1 MLFIIF
7 APNKPI
13 LKRMKQL
20 QQTILMLCCLML
32 GPLTAW
38 ADGDPN
44 TIVFQ
49 ETFANNPNQG
59 GRDGNFSGGS
69 SNPNFDITG
78 WTGSTATKIY
88 GAHECIRFGTTSAN
102 GVLTTPEISLDGAS
116 YALLTFSAAGW
127 ADSKATVINTLTITS
142 NAGFELSGDN
152 VISELEKKVWND
164 YTVLI
169 KVTDANATLQLT
181 FTGKRGFLDDVVVRK
196 ISIIPAPSLP
206 DDFTFFPNTTEEKA
220 SKHVTLA
227 PVNYTVAYYTTDG
240 STPSSTNGTEALQ
253 TTGVP
258 IHGTTTVK
266 AIAYVGDMVSE
277 VVTKTYTQGNTVNGI
292 SAFCNLADGTEA
304 RIFLADDGSHETRVL
319 YYDETRHQLFVRE
332 NTKSLCV
339 DFGNT
344 ATFSPTP
351 QYNQHIGGWIVGKKM
366 TDNGMPK
373 LVATDN
379 TTTDFLAIANPVTE
393 SQTEPVEIAASD
405 LSSYPADW
413 VAVKEQRVGTDLA
426 VTDRYGTGAYD
437 GALADLS
444 GIVIPDGSTEQIAP
458 ITQNSIPGVIYVV
471 DESQTFTS
479 PATDIANATVRL
491 KRTLNKEYW
500 NTFVVP
506 FDIPDMNASILEYT
520 GSDGNTMHF
529 TATTSIEAGTPYLV
543 KPTDGNIIDQMY
555 SDVTLTAQA
564 AKSVAFGD
572 YKFVGT
578 YSPKQL
584 ATDKTELFLT
594 TDGKL
599 GYPTSVSESTLK
611 GMRAYFQV
619 PANANV
625 ALFMDGEPTGIA
637 EVRGKMEEGRG
648 EVYDLQGRK
657 ANSQFSIFNSQ
668 LKKGLYIVNGK
679 KLIIQ

>member
-1 MLFIIF
+1 
-7 APNKPI
+7 
-13 LKRMKQL
+13 MKQL
-20 QQTILMLCCLML
+20 QHMILMLCCLML
-32 GPLTAW
+32 SPLTAW
-38 ADGDPN
+38 ADDDPN
-44 TIVFQ
+44 AIVFQ
-49 ETFANNPNQG
+49 ETFDKTSGTG
-59 GRDGNFSGGS
+59 GRDGKFSGSIAQGTIKYDGEAWAAATKC
-69 SNPNFDITG
+69 NGANQCVKFG
-78 WTGSTATKIY
+78 TGSD
-88 GAHECIRFGTTSAN
+88 N
-102 GVLTTPEISLDGAS
+102 GVLTTPAISLGGAN
-116 YALLTFSAAGW
+116 YALLTFNAAGW
-127 ADSKATVINTLTITS
+127 GDSNKNKLAITA

-152 VISELEKKVWND
+152 NITELVNEEWED

-196 ISIIPAPSLP
+196 ITTIPVPSLP

-220 SKHVTLA
+220 SKHVMLT

-266 AIAYVGDMVSE
+266 AIAYVGDMASE

-292 SAFCNLADGTEA
+292 SAFCDLADGTEA
-304 RIFLADDGSHETRVL
+304 RIFLADDASHETRVL

-351 QYNQHIGGWIVGKKM
+351 QYNQHIGGWIVGKKA

-379 TTTDFLAIANPVTE
+379 TSTAFLAIANPVTE
-393 SQTEPVEIAASD
+393 KQTQPVEIAASE

-426 VTDRYGTGAYD
+426 VTDRFGTGAYD
-437 GALADLS
+437 GALTDLS
-444 GIVIPDGSTEQIAP
+444 GIVIATSPAQVAP
-458 ITQNSIPGVIYVV
+458 VTQNSIPGVVYVL
-471 DESQTFTS
+471 DESQAFTS

-491 KRTLNKEYW
+491 KRTLNKDYW

-506 FDIPDMNASILEYT
+506 FDIPNMNASIFEYT

-529 TATTSIEAGTPYLV
+529 TATTSIEAGTPYLI
-543 KPTDGNIIDQMY
+543 KPKEGNIIDQTY
-555 SDVTLTAQA
+555 SDVTLTAQS
-564 AKSVAFGD
+564 AKSVDYGD
-572 YKFVGT
+572 YKFVAT
-578 YSPKQL
+578 YSPVTL

-599 GYPTSVSESTLK
+599 AYPASASEATMK

-619 PANANV
+619 PASANV
-625 ALFMDGEPTGIA
+625 ALFVDGEGTITGI
-637 EVRGKMEEGRG
+637 EEI
-648 EVYDLQGRK
+648 D
-657 ANSQFSIFNSQ
+657 NSQ
-668 LKKGLYIVNGK
+668 LTIDNVYNLNGQRVTQPRKGLYIVNGK
-679 KLIIQ
+679 KLIIH

>member
-1 MLFIIF
+1 
-7 APNKPI
+7 
-13 LKRMKQL
+13 
-20 QQTILMLCCLML
+20 MLCCLML
-32 GPLTAW
+32 SYQSAW
-38 ADGDPN
+38 ADDPN

-49 ETFANNPNQG
+49 ETFDQNPNKG
-59 GRDGNFSGGS
+59 GRDGDFNAGS
-69 SNPNFDITG
+69 SGVKFDNSG
-78 WTGSTATKIY
+78 WTGDNNSKIY
-88 GAHECIRFGTTSAN
+88 GAHECIRFGTGDTN
-102 GVLTTPEISLDGAS
+102 GVLTTPAIALDGAS

-127 ADSKATVINTLTITS
+127 ADTKTTVINTLTITA

-152 VISELEKKVWND
+152 VIAELEKKVWNE

-169 KVTDANATLQLT
+169 KVNTNDDLKLT

-196 ISIIPAPSLP
+196 ITTVPAPSLP
-206 DDFTFFPNTTEEKA
+206 DDFLFFPNTTEVKA
-220 SKHVTLA
+220 SKHITLA
-227 PVNYTVAYYTTDG
+227 PVNYTVAYFTTDG

-292 SAFCNLADGTEA
+292 SAFCDLADGTEA

-332 NTKSLCV
+332 NAKSLCV
-339 DFGNT
+339 DFGET

-351 QYNQHIGGWIVGKKM
+351 QYNQHIGGWIVGKKT

-373 LVATDN
+373 LLATGN
-379 TTTDFLAIANPVTE
+379 TTTDFLAIANTVTE
-393 SQTEPVEIAASD
+393 KQTQPVEIAASD

-426 VTDRYGTGAYD
+426 VTDRFGTGAYD

-444 GIVIPDGSTEQIAP
+444 GIVLATSPAQVAP
-458 ITQNSIPGVIYVV
+458 VTQNSIPGVIYVV
-471 DESQTFTS
+471 DESKTFTS
-479 PATDIANATVRL
+479 PAADIANATVRL
-491 KRTLNKEYW
+491 KRTLNKDYW

-520 GSDGNTMHF
+520 GVDGHTMHF
-529 TATTSIEAGTPYLV
+529 TTTTSIEAGTPYLV
-543 KPTDGNIIDQMY
+543 KPTEGNIIDQTY
-555 SDVTLTAQA
+555 SDVTLTVQA
-564 AKSVAFGD
+564 AKSIAYGD
-572 YKFVGT
+572 YKFVAT
-578 YSPKQL
+578 YSPVEL

-599 GYPTSVSESTLK
+599 AYPASAGEATLK

-619 PANANV
+619 PVNANV
-625 ALFMDGEPTGIA
+625 TLFIDGEATGIA
-637 EVRGKMEEGRG
+637 EVRGKMEDGRG

-657 ANSQFSIFNSQ
+657 ANSQFSLFNSQ

-679 KLIIQ
+679 KLIIH

>member
-1 MLFIIF
+1 
-7 APNKPI
+7 
-13 LKRMKQL
+13 MKQL
-20 QQTILMLCCLML
+20 QHMILMLCCLML
-32 GPLTAW
+32 SPLTAW
-38 ADGDPN
+38 ADDDPN
-44 TIVFQ
+44 AIVFQ
-49 ETFANNPNQG
+49 ETFDKTSGTG
-59 GRDGNFSGGS
+59 GRDGKFSGSIAQGTIKYD
-69 SNPNFDITG
+69 NDG
-78 WTGSTATKIY
+78 WATAVKCGGANQCVKFGTGSD
-88 GAHECIRFGTTSAN
+88 N
-102 GVLTTPEISLDGAS
+102 GVLTTPAISLDGAS
-116 YALLTFSAAGW
+116 YALLTFNAAGW
-127 ADSKATVINTLTITS
+127 GDSNKNKLAITA

-152 VISELEKKVWND
+152 NITELVNEEWED

-169 KVTDANATLQLT
+169 RVTTGTSLQLT

-196 ISIIPAPSLP
+196 ITTVPTPSLP
-206 DDFTFFPNTTEEKA
+206 NDFTFFPNTTEEKA
-220 SKHVTLA
+220 SKHVMLT

-240 STPSSTNGTEALQ
+240 STPSSSNGTEALQ

-258 IHGTTTVK
+258 IHGTTIVK
-266 AIAYVGDMVSE
+266 AIAYVGDMASE

-292 SAFCNLADGTEA
+292 SAFCDLADGTEA

-351 QYNQHIGGWIVGKKM
+351 QYNQHIGGWIVGKKA

-379 TTTDFLAIANPVTE
+379 TSTAFLAIANPVTE
-393 SQTEPVEIAASD
+393 SQTKPVEIAASD

-426 VTDRYGTGAYD
+426 VTDRFGTGAYD
-437 GALADLS
+437 GALTDLS
-444 GIVIPDGSTEQIAP
+444 GIVIATSPTQVAP
-458 ITQNSIPGVIYVV
+458 VTQNSIPGVVYVL
-471 DESQTFTS
+471 DESQAFTS

-491 KRTLNKEYW
+491 KRTLNEAYW

-506 FDIPDMNASILEYT
+506 FDIPNMNASIFEYT

-529 TATTSIEAGTPYLV
+529 TATTSIEAGTPYLI
-543 KPTDGNIIDQMY
+543 KPKEGNIIDQTY
-555 SDVTLTAQA
+555 SDVTLTAQS
-564 AKSVAFGD
+564 AKSVDYGD
-572 YKFVGT
+572 YKFVAT
-578 YSPKQL
+578 YSPVAL

-599 GYPTSVSESTLK
+599 AYPASASEATMK

-619 PANANV
+619 PASANV
-625 ALFMDGEPTGIA
+625 ALFVDGEGTITGI
-637 EVRGKMEEGRG
+637 EEI
-648 EVYDLQGRK
+648 D
-657 ANSQFSIFNSQ
+657 NSQ
-668 LKKGLYIVNGK
+668 LTIDNVYNLNGQRVTQPRKGLFIVNGK
-679 KLIIQ
+679 KLIIH

>member
-1 MLFIIF
+1 
-7 APNKPI
+7 
-13 LKRMKQL
+13 MKQL
-20 QQTILMLCCLML
+20 QHMILMLCCLML
-32 GPLTAW
+32 SPLTAW

-49 ETFANNPNQG
+49 ETFDKTSGTG
-59 GRDGNFSGGS
+59 GRDGLFSGNIGS
-69 SNPNFDITG
+69 STIKYDSESWASADKCG
-78 WTGSTATKIY
+78 
-88 GAHECIRFGTTSAN
+88 GANQCVKFGTSSAN
-102 GVLTTPEISLDGAS
+102 GILSTPEISLDGAS
-116 YALLTFSAAGW
+116 YALLTFNAAGW
-127 ADSKATVINTLTITS
+127 GDSNKNKLAITA

-152 VISELEKKVWND
+152 NITELVNEEWEE
-164 YTVLI
+164 YSVLI

-196 ISIIPAPSLP
+196 ITTIPVPSLP

-220 SKHVTLA
+220 SKHVMLT

-240 STPSSTNGTEALQ
+240 STPSSSNGTEALQ

-266 AIAYVGDMVSE
+266 AIAYVGNMASE

-292 SAFCNLADGTEA
+292 SAFCDLADGTEA
-304 RIFLADDGSHETRVL
+304 RIFLADDASHETRVL

-351 QYNQHIGGWIVGKKM
+351 QYNQHIGGWIVGKKA

-379 TTTDFLAIANPVTE
+379 TSTAFLAIADPVTE
-393 SQTEPVEIAASD
+393 KQTKPVEIAASD

-426 VTDRYGTGAYD
+426 VTDRFGTGAYD
-437 GALADLS
+437 GALTDLS
-444 GIVIPDGSTEQIAP
+444 GIVIATSPAQVAP
-458 ITQNSIPGVIYVV
+458 VTQNSIPGVVYVL
-471 DESQTFTS
+471 DESQAFTS

-491 KRTLNKEYW
+491 KRTLNEAYW

-506 FDIPDMNASILEYT
+506 FDIPNMNASIFEYT

-529 TATTSIEAGTPYLV
+529 TAATSIEAGTPYLI
-543 KPTDGNIIDQMY
+543 KPKEGNIIDQTY
-555 SDVTLTAQA
+555 SDVTLTAQS
-564 AKSVAFGD
+564 AKSVDYGD
-572 YKFVGT
+572 YKFVAT
-578 YSPKQL
+578 YSPVAL

-599 GYPTSVSESTLK
+599 AYPASASEATMK

-619 PANANV
+619 PASANV
-625 ALFMDGEPTGIA
+625 ALFVDGEGTITGIE
-637 EVRGKMEEGRG
+637 EV
-648 EVYDLQGRK
+648 D
-657 ANSQFSIFNSQ
+657 NSQ
-668 LKKGLYIVNGK
+668 LTIDNVYNLNGQRVTQPRKGLFIVNGK
-679 KLIIQ
+679 KLIIH

>member
-1 MLFIIF
+1 M
-7 APNKPI
+7 
-13 LKRMKQL
+13 
-20 QQTILMLCCLML
+20 ILMLCCLML
-32 GPLTAW
+32 SPLTAW

-49 ETFANNPNQG
+49 ETFDKTSGTG
-59 GRDGNFSGGS
+59 GRDGKFSGSIAQGTIKYD
-69 SNPNFDITG
+69 NDG
-78 WTGSTATKIY
+78 WATAVKCGGANQCVKFGTGSD
-88 GAHECIRFGTTSAN
+88 N
-102 GVLTTPEISLDGAS
+102 GVLTTPAISLDGAS
-116 YALLTFSAAGW
+116 YALLTFNAAGW
-127 ADSKATVINTLTITS
+127 GDSNKNKLAITA

-152 VISELEKKVWND
+152 NITELVNEEWED

-169 KVTDANATLQLT
+169 RVTTGTSLQLT

-196 ISIIPAPSLP
+196 ITTVPTPTLP

-220 SKHVTLA
+220 SKHVMLT

-266 AIAYVGDMVSE
+266 AIAYVGNMASE

-292 SAFCNLADGTEA
+292 SAFCDLADGTEA
-304 RIFLADDGSHETRVL
+304 RIFLADDASHETRVL

-351 QYNQHIGGWIVGKKM
+351 QYNQHIGGWIVGKKA

-379 TTTDFLAIANPVTE
+379 TSTAFLAIANPVTE
-393 SQTEPVEIAASD
+393 SQTKPVEIAASD

-426 VTDRYGTGAYD
+426 VTDRFGTGAYD
-437 GALADLS
+437 GALTDLS
-444 GIVIPDGSTEQIAP
+444 GIVIATSPAQVAP
-458 ITQNSIPGVIYVV
+458 VTQNSIPGVVYVL
-471 DESQTFTS
+471 DESQAFTS

-491 KRTLNKEYW
+491 KRTLNKDYW

-506 FDIPDMNASILEYT
+506 FDIPNMNASIFEYT

-529 TATTSIEAGTPYLV
+529 TATTSIEAATPYLI
-543 KPTDGNIIDQMY
+543 KPKEENIIDQTY
-555 SDVTLTAQA
+555 SDVTLTAQS
-564 AKSVAFGD
+564 AKSVDYGD
-572 YKFVGT
+572 YKFVAT
-578 YSPKQL
+578 YSPVAL

-599 GYPTSVSESTLK
+599 AYPASASEATMK

-619 PANANV
+619 PASANV
-625 ALFMDGEPTGIA
+625 ALFVDGEGTITGIE
-637 EVRGKMEEGRG
+637 EVENGKLKVESS
-648 EVYDLQGRK
+648 EVYNLNGQRVT
-657 ANSQFSIFNSQ
+657 QPR
-668 LKKGLYIVNGK
+668 KGLFIVNGK
-679 KLIIQ
+679 KLIIH

>member
-1 MLFIIF
+1 
-7 APNKPI
+7 
-13 LKRMKQL
+13 MKQL
-20 QQTILMLCCLML
+20 QHMILMLCCLML
-32 GPLTAW
+32 SPLTAW

-49 ETFANNPNQG
+49 ETFDKTSGTG
-59 GRDGNFSGGS
+59 GRDGKFSGSIAQGTIKYD
-69 SNPNFDITG
+69 NDG
-78 WTGSTATKIY
+78 WASAVKCGGANQCVKFGTGSD
-88 GAHECIRFGTTSAN
+88 N
-102 GVLTTPEISLDGAS
+102 GVLTTPAISLDGAS
-116 YALLTFSAAGW
+116 YALLTFNAAGW
-127 ADSKATVINTLTITS
+127 GDSNKNKLAITA

-152 VISELEKKVWND
+152 NITELVNEEWEE
-164 YTVLI
+164 YSVLI

-196 ISIIPAPSLP
+196 ITTVPTPSLP

-220 SKHVTLA
+220 SKHVMLT

-240 STPSSTNGTEALQ
+240 STPSSSNGTEALQ

-266 AIAYVGDMVSE
+266 AIAYVGNMASE

-292 SAFCNLADGTEA
+292 SAFCDLADGTEA
-304 RIFLADDGSHETRVL
+304 RIFLADDASHETRVL

-351 QYNQHIGGWIVGKKM
+351 QYNQHIGGWIVGKKA

-379 TTTDFLAIANPVTE
+379 TSTAFLAIANPVTE
-393 SQTEPVEIAASD
+393 SQTKPVEIAASD

-426 VTDRYGTGAYD
+426 VTDRFGTGAYD
-437 GALADLS
+437 GALTDLS
-444 GIVIPDGSTEQIAP
+444 GIVIATSPAQVAP
-458 ITQNSIPGVIYVV
+458 VTQNSIPGVVYVL
-471 DESQTFTS
+471 DESQAFTS

-491 KRTLNKEYW
+491 KRTLNEAYW

-506 FDIPDMNASILEYT
+506 FDIPNMNASIFEYT

-529 TATTSIEAGTPYLV
+529 TATTSIEAGTPYLI
-543 KPTDGNIIDQMY
+543 KPKEGNIIDQTY
-555 SDVTLTAQA
+555 SDVTLTAQS
-564 AKSVAFGD
+564 AKSVDYGD
-572 YKFVGT
+572 YKFVAT
-578 YSPKQL
+578 YSPVAL

-599 GYPTSVSESTLK
+599 AYPASASEATMK

-619 PANANV
+619 PASANV
-625 ALFMDGEPTGIA
+625 ALFVDGEGTITGI
-637 EVRGKMEEGRG
+637 EEI
-648 EVYDLQGRK
+648 D
-657 ANSQFSIFNSQ
+657 NSQ
-668 LKKGLYIVNGK
+668 LTIDNVYNLNGQRVTQPRKGLFIVNGK
-679 KLIIQ
+679 KLIIH

>member
-1 MLFIIF
+1 
-7 APNKPI
+7 
-13 LKRMKQL
+13 MKQL
-20 QQTILMLCCLML
+20 QHMILMLCCLML
-32 GPLTAW
+32 SPLTAW

-49 ETFANNPNQG
+49 ETFDKTSGTG
-59 GRDGNFSGGS
+59 GRDGKFSGSIAQGTIKYD
-69 SNPNFDITG
+69 NDG
-78 WTGSTATKIY
+78 WASAVKCGGANQCVKFGTGSD
-88 GAHECIRFGTTSAN
+88 N
-102 GVLTTPEISLDGAS
+102 GVLTTPAISLDGAS
-116 YALLTFSAAGW
+116 YALLTFNAAGW
-127 ADSKATVINTLTITS
+127 GDSNKNKLAITA

-152 VISELEKKVWND
+152 NITELVNEEWEE
-164 YTVLI
+164 YSVLI

-196 ISIIPAPSLP
+196 ITTIPAPTLP
-206 DDFTFFPNTTEEKA
+206 DDFLFFPNTTEEKA
-220 SKHVTLA
+220 SKHVMLT

-240 STPSSTNGTEALQ
+240 STPSSSNGTEALQ

-266 AIAYVGDMVSE
+266 AIAYVGDMASE

-292 SAFCNLADGTEA
+292 SAFCDLADGTEA
-304 RIFLADDGSHETRVL
+304 RIFLADDATHETRVL

-351 QYNQHIGGWIVGKKM
+351 QYNQHIGGWIVGKKA

-379 TTTDFLAIANPVTE
+379 TSTAFLAIANPVTE
-393 SQTEPVEIAASD
+393 SQTKPVEIAASE

-426 VTDRYGTGAYD
+426 VTDRFGTGAYD
-437 GALADLS
+437 GALTDLS
-444 GIVIPDGSTEQIAP
+444 GIVIATSPAQVAP
-458 ITQNSIPGVIYVV
+458 VTQNSIPGVVYVL
-471 DESQTFTS
+471 DESQAFTS

-491 KRTLNKEYW
+491 KRTLNKDYW

-506 FDIPDMNASILEYT
+506 FDIPNMNASIFEYT

-529 TATTSIEAGTPYLV
+529 TATTSIEAGTPYLI
-543 KPTDGNIIDQMY
+543 KPKEGNIIDQTY
-555 SDVTLTAQA
+555 SDVTLTAQS
-564 AKSVAFGD
+564 AKSVDYGD
-572 YKFVGT
+572 YKFVAT
-578 YSPKQL
+578 YSPVTL

-599 GYPTSVSESTLK
+599 AYPASASEATMK

-619 PANANV
+619 PASANV
-625 ALFMDGEPTGIA
+625 ALFVDGEGTITGI
-637 EVRGKMEEGRG
+637 EEI
-648 EVYDLQGRK
+648 D
-657 ANSQFSIFNSQ
+657 NSQ
-668 LKKGLYIVNGK
+668 LTIDNVYNLNGQRVTQPRKGLFIVNGK
-679 KLIIQ
+679 KLIIH

>member
-1 MLFIIF
+1 MLS
-7 APNKPI
+7 
-13 LKRMKQL
+13 
-20 QQTILMLCCLML
+20 
-32 GPLTAW
+32 PLTAW
-38 ADGDPN
+38 ADDDPN

-49 ETFANNPNQG
+49 ETFDKTSGSG
-59 GRDGNFSGGS
+59 GRDGKFSGSIAQGTIKYD
-69 SNPNFDITG
+69 NDG
-78 WTGSTATKIY
+78 WASAVKCGGANQCVKFGTGSD
-88 GAHECIRFGTTSAN
+88 N
-102 GVLTTPEISLDGAS
+102 GVLTTPAISLDGAS

-127 ADSKATVINTLTITS
+127 GDNNKNKLAVTA

-152 VISELEKKVWND
+152 NITELVNEEWEE
-164 YTVLI
+164 YSVLI
-169 KVTDANATLQLT
+169 RVTTGTSLQLT

-196 ISIIPAPSLP
+196 ITTVPTPSLP
-206 DDFTFFPNTTEEKA
+206 DDFLFFPNTTEEKA
-220 SKHVTLA
+220 SKHVMLT

-240 STPSSTNGTEALQ
+240 STPSSSNGTEALQ

-266 AIAYVGDMVSE
+266 AIAYVGDMASE

-292 SAFCNLADGTEA
+292 SAFCDLADGTEA
-304 RIFLADDGSHETRVL
+304 RIFLADDASHETRVL

-351 QYNQHIGGWIVGKKM
+351 QYNQHIGGWIVGKKA

-379 TTTDFLAIANPVTE
+379 TSTAFLAIANPVTE
-393 SQTEPVEIAASD
+393 SQTKPVEIAASD

-426 VTDRYGTGAYD
+426 VTDRFGTGAYD
-437 GALADLS
+437 GALTDLS
-444 GIVIPDGSTEQIAP
+444 GIVIATSPAQVAP
-458 ITQNSIPGVIYVV
+458 VTQNSIPGVVYVL
-471 DESQTFTS
+471 DESQAFTS

-491 KRTLNKEYW
+491 KRTLNEAYW

-506 FDIPDMNASILEYT
+506 FDIPNMNASIFEYT

-529 TATTSIEAGTPYLV
+529 TATTSIEAGTPYLI
-543 KPTDGNIIDQMY
+543 KPKEGNIIDQTY
-555 SDVTLTAQA
+555 SDVTLTAQS
-564 AKSVAFGD
+564 AKSVDYGD
-572 YKFVGT
+572 YKFVAT
-578 YSPKQL
+578 YSPVAL

-599 GYPTSVSESTLK
+599 AYPASASEATMK

-619 PANANV
+619 PASANV
-625 ALFMDGEPTGIA
+625 ALFVDGEGTITGIE
-637 EVRGKMEEGRG
+637 EVENGKLKVESS
-648 EVYDLQGRK
+648 EVYNLNGQRVT
-657 ANSQFSIFNSQ
+657 QPR
-668 LKKGLYIVNGK
+668 KGLFIVNGK
-679 KLIIQ
+679 KLIIH

>member
-1 MLFIIF
+1 
-7 APNKPI
+7 
-13 LKRMKQL
+13 MKQL
-20 QQTILMLCCLML
+20 QHMILMLCCLML
-32 GPLTAW
+32 SPLTAW

-44 TIVFQ
+44 AIVFQ
-49 ETFANNPNQG
+49 ETFDKTTGTG
-59 GRDGNFSGGS
+59 GRDGLFSGNIGS
-69 SNPNFDITG
+69 STIKYDNESWASADKCG
-78 WTGSTATKIY
+78 
-88 GAHECIRFGTTSAN
+88 GANQCVKFGTGSAN
-102 GVLTTPEISLDGAS
+102 GILTTPEISLDGAS

-127 ADSKATVINTLTITS
+127 GDSNKNKLAVTA

-152 VISELEKKVWND
+152 NITELVNEEWEE
-164 YTVLI
+164 YSVLI
-169 KVTDANATLQLT
+169 RVTTGTSLQLT

-196 ISIIPAPSLP
+196 ITTVPTPTLP

-220 SKHVTLA
+220 SKHVMLT

-240 STPSSTNGTEALQ
+240 STPSSSNGTEALQ

-266 AIAYVGDMVSE
+266 AIAYVGDMASE

-292 SAFCNLADGTEA
+292 SAFCDLADGTEA
-304 RIFLADDGSHETRVL
+304 RIFLADDASHETRVL

-351 QYNQHIGGWIVGKKM
+351 QYNQHIGGWIVGKKA

-379 TTTDFLAIANPVTE
+379 TSTAFLAIANPVTE
-393 SQTEPVEIAASD
+393 SQTKPVEIAASD

-426 VTDRYGTGAYD
+426 VTDRFGTGAYD
-437 GALADLS
+437 GALTDLS
-444 GIVIPDGSTEQIAP
+444 GIVIATSPTQVAP
-458 ITQNSIPGVIYVV
+458 VTQNSIPGVVYVL
-471 DESQTFTS
+471 DESQAFTS
-479 PATDIANATVRL
+479 PTTDIANATVRL
-491 KRTLNKEYW
+491 KRTLNEAYW

-506 FDIPDMNASILEYT
+506 FDIPNMNASIFEYT

-529 TATTSIEAGTPYLV
+529 TATTSIEAGTPYLI
-543 KPTDGNIIDQMY
+543 KPKEGNIIDQTY
-555 SDVTLTAQA
+555 SDVTLTAQS
-564 AKSVAFGD
+564 AKSVDYGD
-572 YKFVGT
+572 YKFVAT
-578 YSPKQL
+578 YSPVAL

-599 GYPTSVSESTLK
+599 AYPASASEATMK

-619 PANANV
+619 PASANV
-625 ALFMDGEPTGIA
+625 ALFVDGEGTITGI
-637 EVRGKMEEGRG
+637 EEI
-648 EVYDLQGRK
+648 D
-657 ANSQFSIFNSQ
+657 NSQ
-668 LKKGLYIVNGK
+668 LTIDNVYNLNGQRVTQPRKGLFIVNGK
-679 KLIIQ
+679 KLIIH

>member
-1 MLFIIF
+1 MLS
-7 APNKPI
+7 
-13 LKRMKQL
+13 
-20 QQTILMLCCLML
+20 
-32 GPLTAW
+32 PLTAW

-44 TIVFQ
+44 AIVFQ
-49 ETFANNPNQG
+49 ETFDKTSGTG
-59 GRDGNFSGGS
+59 GRDGKFSGSIAQGTIKYD
-69 SNPNFDITG
+69 NDG
-78 WTGSTATKIY
+78 WASAVKCGGANQCVKFGTGSD
-88 GAHECIRFGTTSAN
+88 N
-102 GVLTTPEISLDGAS
+102 GVLTTPAISLDGAS
-116 YALLTFSAAGW
+116 YALLTFNAAGW
-127 ADSKATVINTLTITS
+127 GDSNKNKLAITA

-152 VISELEKKVWND
+152 NITELVNEEWED

-169 KVTDANATLQLT
+169 KVTDANATTLQLT

-196 ISIIPAPSLP
+196 ITTVPTPSLP

-220 SKHVTLA
+220 SKHVMLA

-266 AIAYVGDMVSE
+266 AIAYVGNMASE

-292 SAFCNLADGTEA
+292 SAFCDLADGTEA
-304 RIFLADDGSHETRVL
+304 RIFLADDATHETRVL

-351 QYNQHIGGWIVGKKM
+351 QYNQHIGGWIVGKKA

-379 TTTDFLAIANPVTE
+379 TSTAFLAIANPVTE
-393 SQTEPVEIAASD
+393 KQTAPVEIAASD

-426 VTDRYGTGAYD
+426 VTDRFGTGAYD
-437 GALADLS
+437 GALTDLS
-444 GIVIPDGSTEQIAP
+444 GIVIATSPAQVAP
-458 ITQNSIPGVIYVV
+458 VTQNSIPGVVYVL
-471 DESQTFTS
+471 DESLAFTS
-479 PATDIANATVRL
+479 PTTDIANATVRL
-491 KRTLNKEYW
+491 KRTLNKDYW

-506 FDIPDMNASILEYT
+506 IDIPNMNASIFEYT

-529 TATTSIEAGTPYLV
+529 TATTSIEAGTPYLI
-543 KPTDGNIIDQMY
+543 KPKEGNIIDQTY
-555 SDVTLTAQA
+555 SDVTLTAQS
-564 AKSVAFGD
+564 AKSVDYGD
-572 YKFVGT
+572 YKFVAT
-578 YSPKQL
+578 YSPVTL

-599 GYPTSVSESTLK
+599 AYPASASEATMK

-619 PANANV
+619 PASANV
-625 ALFMDGEPTGIA
+625 ALFVDGEGTITGIE
-637 EVRGKMEEGRG
+637 EVENGKLKVESS
-648 EVYDLQGRK
+648 EVYNLNGQRVT
-657 ANSQFSIFNSQ
+657 QPR
-668 LKKGLYIVNGK
+668 KGLFIVNGK
-679 KLIIQ
+679 KLIIH

>member
-1 MLFIIF
+1 
-7 APNKPI
+7 
-13 LKRMKQL
+13 MKQL
-20 QQTILMLCCLML
+20 QHMILMLCCLML
-32 GPLTAW
+32 SPLTAW

-44 TIVFQ
+44 AIVFQ
-49 ETFANNPNQG
+49 ETFDKTSGTG
-59 GRDGNFSGGS
+59 GRDGKFSGSIAQGTIKYD
-69 SNPNFDITG
+69 NDG
-78 WTGSTATKIY
+78 WASAVKCGGANQCVKFGTGSD
-88 GAHECIRFGTTSAN
+88 N

-116 YALLTFSAAGW
+116 YALLSFSAAGW
-127 ADSKATVINTLTITS
+127 GDSNKNKLAITA

-152 VISELEKKVWND
+152 NITELVNEEWED

-196 ISIIPAPSLP
+196 ITTIPTPTLP

-220 SKHVTLA
+220 SKHVMLT

-240 STPSSTNGTEALQ
+240 STPSSSNGTEALQ

-266 AIAYVGDMVSE
+266 AIAYVGNMASE

-292 SAFCNLADGTEA
+292 SAFCDLADGTEA
-304 RIFLADDGSHETRVL
+304 RIFLADDATHETRVL

-351 QYNQHIGGWIVGKKM
+351 QYNQHIGGWIVGKKA

-379 TTTDFLAIANPVTE
+379 TSTAFLAIANPVTE
-393 SQTEPVEIAASD
+393 KQTAPVEIAASD

-426 VTDRYGTGAYD
+426 VTDRFGTGAYD
-437 GALADLS
+437 GALTDLS
-444 GIVIPDGSTEQIAP
+444 GIVIATSPAQVAP
-458 ITQNSIPGVIYVV
+458 VTQNSIPGVVYVL
-471 DESQTFTS
+471 DESQAFTS
-479 PATDIANATVRL
+479 PTTDIANATVRL
-491 KRTLNKEYW
+491 KRTLNKDYW

-506 FDIPDMNASILEYT
+506 FDIPNMNASIFEYT

-529 TATTSIEAGTPYLV
+529 TATTSIEAGTPYLI
-543 KPTDGNIIDQMY
+543 KPKEGNIIDQTY
-555 SDVTLTAQA
+555 SDVTLTAQS
-564 AKSVAFGD
+564 AKSVDYGD
-572 YKFVGT
+572 YKFVAT
-578 YSPKQL
+578 YSPVTL

-599 GYPTSVSESTLK
+599 AYPASASEATMK

-619 PANANV
+619 PASANV
-625 ALFMDGEPTGIA
+625 ALFVDGEGTITGI
-637 EVRGKMEEGRG
+637 EEI
-648 EVYDLQGRK
+648 D
-657 ANSQFSIFNSQ
+657 NSQ
-668 LKKGLYIVNGK
+668 LTIDNVYNLNGQRVTQPRKGLFIVNGK
-679 KLIIQ
+679 KLIIH

>member
-1 MLFIIF
+1 
-7 APNKPI
+7 
-13 LKRMKQL
+13 MKQL
-20 QQTILMLCCLML
+20 QHMILMLCCLML
-32 GPLTAW
+32 SPLTAW
-38 ADGDPN
+38 ADDDPN
-44 TIVFQ
+44 AIVFQ
-49 ETFANNPNQG
+49 ETFDKTSGTG
-59 GRDGNFSGGS
+59 GRDGKFSGSIAQGTIKYD
-69 SNPNFDITG
+69 NDG
-78 WTGSTATKIY
+78 WASAVKCGGANQCVKFGTGSD
-88 GAHECIRFGTTSAN
+88 N
-102 GVLTTPEISLDGAS
+102 GVLTTPAISLGGAN
-116 YALLTFSAAGW
+116 YALLTFNAAGW
-127 ADSKATVINTLTITS
+127 GDSNKNKLAITA

-152 VISELEKKVWND
+152 NITELVNEEWEE
-164 YTVLI
+164 YSVLI

-196 ISIIPAPSLP
+196 ITTIPVPSLP

-220 SKHVTLA
+220 SKHVMLT

-266 AIAYVGDMVSE
+266 AIAYVGDMASE

-292 SAFCNLADGTEA
+292 SAFCDLADGTEA
-304 RIFLADDGSHETRVL
+304 RIFLADDASHETRVL

-351 QYNQHIGGWIVGKKM
+351 QYNQHIGGWIVGKKA

-379 TTTDFLAIANPVTE
+379 TSTAFLAIANPVTE
-393 SQTEPVEIAASD
+393 SQTKPIEIAASD

-426 VTDRYGTGAYD
+426 VTDRFGTGAYD
-437 GALADLS
+437 GALTDLS
-444 GIVIPDGSTEQIAP
+444 GIVIATSPAQVAP
-458 ITQNSIPGVIYVV
+458 VTQNSIPGVVYVL
-471 DESQTFTS
+471 DESQAFTS

-491 KRTLNKEYW
+491 KRTLNKDYW

-506 FDIPDMNASILEYT
+506 FDIPNMNASIFEYT

-529 TATTSIEAGTPYLV
+529 TATTSIEAGTPYLI
-543 KPTDGNIIDQMY
+543 KPKEGNIIDQTY
-555 SDVTLTAQA
+555 SDVTLTAQS
-564 AKSVAFGD
+564 AKSVDYGD
-572 YKFVGT
+572 YKFVAT
-578 YSPKQL
+578 YSPVTL

-599 GYPTSVSESTLK
+599 AYPASASEATMK

-619 PANANV
+619 PASANV
-625 ALFMDGEPTGIA
+625 ALFVDGEGTITGI
-637 EVRGKMEEGRG
+637 EEI
-648 EVYDLQGRK
+648 D
-657 ANSQFSIFNSQ
+657 NSQ
-668 LKKGLYIVNGK
+668 LTIDNVYNLNGQRVTQPRKGLYIVNGK
-679 KLIIQ
+679 KLIIH

>member
-1 MLFIIF
+1 
-7 APNKPI
+7 
-13 LKRMKQL
+13 MKQL
-20 QQTILMLCCLML
+20 QHMILMLCCLML
-32 GPLTAW
+32 SPLTAW

-49 ETFANNPNQG
+49 ETFDKTSGTG
-59 GRDGNFSGGS
+59 GRDGKFSGSIAQGTIKYD
-69 SNPNFDITG
+69 NDG
-78 WTGSTATKIY
+78 WASAVKCGGANQCVKFGTGSD
-88 GAHECIRFGTTSAN
+88 N

-127 ADSKATVINTLTITS
+127 GDSNKNKLAVTA

-152 VISELEKKVWND
+152 NITELVNEEWEE
-164 YTVLI
+164 YSVLI
-169 KVTDANATLQLT
+169 RVTTGTSLQLT

-196 ISIIPAPSLP
+196 ITTVPTPTLP

-220 SKHVTLA
+220 SKHVMLT

-240 STPSSTNGTEALQ
+240 STPSSSNGTEALQ

-258 IHGTTTVK
+258 IHGTTIVK
-266 AIAYVGDMVSE
+266 AIAYVGNMASE

-292 SAFCNLADGTEA
+292 SAFCDLADGTEA
-304 RIFLADDGSHETRVL
+304 RIFLADDASHETRVL

-351 QYNQHIGGWIVGKKM
+351 QYNQHIGGWIVGKKA

-379 TTTDFLAIANPVTE
+379 TSTAFLAIANPVTE
-393 SQTEPVEIAASD
+393 KQTAPVEIAASD

-426 VTDRYGTGAYD
+426 VTDRFGTGAYD
-437 GALADLS
+437 GALTDLS
-444 GIVIPDGSTEQIAP
+444 GIVIATSPAQVAP
-458 ITQNSIPGVIYVV
+458 VTQNSIPGVVYVL
-471 DESQTFTS
+471 DESLAFTS
-479 PATDIANATVRL
+479 PTTDIANATVRL
-491 KRTLNKEYW
+491 KRTLNKDYW

-506 FDIPDMNASILEYT
+506 FDIPNMNASIFEYT

-529 TATTSIEAGTPYLV
+529 TATTSIEAGTPYLI
-543 KPTDGNIIDQMY
+543 KPKEGNIIDQTY
-555 SDVTLTAQA
+555 SDVTLTTQS
-564 AKSVAFGD
+564 AKSVDYGD
-572 YKFVGT
+572 YKFVAT
-578 YSPKQL
+578 YSPVTL

-599 GYPTSVSESTLK
+599 AYPASASEATMK

-619 PANANV
+619 PASANV
-625 ALFMDGEPTGIA
+625 ALFVDGEGTITGIE
-637 EVRGKMEEGRG
+637 EVENGKLKVESS
-648 EVYDLQGRK
+648 EVYNLNGQRVT
-657 ANSQFSIFNSQ
+657 QPR
-668 LKKGLYIVNGK
+668 KGLFIVNGK
-679 KLIIQ
+679 KLIIH